1 MSVTFKSKATGDL
14 FMVSVHAEALLEPL
28 GKTGRQ
34 PGILTVEQ
42 MPAALNTLRSLPDDA
57 PEEAPEDDDEDQAPT
72 AAKNA
77 DGVSLRKRAW
87 PFVKMIE
94 EAQAANEPIVWG
106 V

>member
-14 FMVSVHAEALLEPL
+14 FMVSAHAQALLEAI

-42 MPAALNTLRSLPDDA
+42 MPAALNTLRSLSDEV
-57 PEEAPEDDDEDQAPT
+57 PEEASDKDDGDAPAVKQDQ
-72 AAKNA
+72 